1 MLSLI
6 VEFQKSSNDVDKTIT
21 VVIYDFEHFE
31 NDIRNTVKSF
41 LAFHPAINI
50 IVVSDELPY
59 PPIDLPAGN
68 SKETTAG
75 DKEISDIILGPPE
88 TTEIPETLSVTTL
101 ANHIRTEYTLFVP
114 DSFHLRDESGL
125 VRMLDSLVS
134 TESRSPIVAAGAQ
147 GQNEQV
153 PECNKLTFDYRR
165 WTLKYSD
172 HQEKPPVEKD
182 SNTCESV
189 DGKVAVLMRTSK
201 LQKFAS
207 LFVRPFLKGLFIQ
220 AVLRN
225 WKVKL
230 LKENSSFFQ
239 RKRLFATDHNRW
251 KHENYVKRHNKD
263 LFRRFGIKRVI
274 KKDLS
279 EECTIFCPK
288 LGYKCLTCKD
298 FNNETLTLFNETLT
312 QCIDK
317 HAPFVKKRIKG
328 RLCPWLSKELK
339 QEMNIRD
346 QLLRKARRSNTELDW
361 STYKRSRNRV
371 NNLVKSNKARY
382 NKELLRD
389 NADSAEK
396 FWSAIKKIYPTKET
410 STTTTSMIEVNGQK
424 MTDTNEIANAFSKH
438 FATVAN
444 ALKAKTLLL
453 RNFIWMP
460 QKSFAS
466 TEEKHF
472 RFQSVNPIQVYNELN
487 RLKRKKAV
495 GVDNFPSGMIKDA
508 ASFVAEPLTYII
520 NMSIETENLRET
532 TKHVLNIFEV
542 YNIPYW
548 LEGGSLLGAAR
559 SGDIIPWDYDVD
571 IGMYRKDISKIPN
584 LKKAEEG
591 KKVVDEYGFVWEKS
605 REGDFYRVQFSVN
618 NHMHVDIFPF
628 YEKNGIMTKDTWFKT
643 HRQDTEFPAKYLQPL
658 ERMRKFMS
666 AYKKLRKKGT
676 EAIRGA
682 LQSYFLSLRDQNKE
696 NSKRFVGMDVLVPNN
711 YRKFLEFKF
720 GQGVIEN
727 PKYPDSR
734 KV

>member
-1 MLSLI
+1 MKPSRCQCVLLLLI
-6 VEFQKSSNDVDKTIT
+6 LVNLAILAYFINNNKSWPKVEQEFQKSSNDVDKTIT

-68 SKETTAG
+68 SK
-75 DKEISDIILGPPE
+75 LVVLNVPPYSAAAE
-88 TTEIPETLSVTTL
+88 GRPLT
-101 ANHIRTEYTLFVP
+101 HIRTEYTLFVP

-279 EECTIFCPK
+279 EEWYGCT
-288 LGYKCLTCKD
+288 KD
-298 FNNETLTLFNETLT
+298 T
-312 QCIDK
+312 QRCFGTIINDV
-317 HAPFVKKRIKG
+317 AAFIYKG
-328 RLCPWLSKELK
+328 RWTPPCCL
-339 QEMNIRD
+339 Q
-346 QLLRKARRSNTELDW
+346 
-361 STYKRSRNRV
+361 
-371 NNLVKSNKARY
+371 
-382 NKELLRD
+382 
-389 NADSAEK
+389 
-396 FWSAIKKIYPTKET
+396 
-410 STTTTSMIEVNGQK
+410 
-424 MTDTNEIANAFSKH
+424 
-438 FATVAN
+438 
-444 ALKAKTLLL
+444 
-453 RNFIWMP
+453 
-460 QKSFAS
+460 
-466 TEEKHF
+466 
-472 RFQSVNPIQVYNELN
+472 
-487 RLKRKKAV
+487 
-495 GVDNFPSGMIKDA
+495 
-508 ASFVAEPLTYII
+508 
-520 NMSIETENLRET
+520 NLRET

-658 ERMRKFMS
+658 ERMR
-666 AYKKLRKKGT
+666 
-676 EAIRGA
+676 
-682 LQSYFLSLRDQNKE
+682 
-696 NSKRFVGMDVLVPNN
+696 FVGMDVLVPNN